1 MRIPVQDGLM
11 LKYHCIPGELEHS
24 TNCALV
30 IEVVEGKLVGDLLLF
45 LDVVANFFMGI
56 TVQGINGVGAVGCTV
71 PDSDSPRIDR
81 IPSGRIH
88 RLLEIVILN

>member
-11 LKYHCIPGELEHS
+11 LKYLCVPGELEHS
-24 TNCALV
+24 TNSALV

-45 LDVVANFFMGI
+45 LDVVANFFMCI
-56 TVQGINGVGAVGCTV
+56 RVQGINGVGVVGCIV
-71 PDSDSPRIDR
+71 PESDSPGIYR

-88 RLLEIVILN
+88 RLLEIVISN